1 MTIGPAPMMRIDLMS
16 VRLGM
21 PRKRLAEAEAGDAA
35 GSVIDVSDL
44 RLSGAYRQRRTE
56 GEP

>member
-1 MTIGPAPMMRIDLMS
+1 

-35 GSVIDVSDL
+35 GSVMMFLI
-44 RLSGAYRQRRTE
+44 SG
-56 GEP
+56 